1 MILKIVNKEDPSF
14 FKMFDNINEVDYSQT
29 YGEAGSMQLK
39 VQYHSPNRG
48 LDTETF
54 ELLGRRA
61 YLMNDSGKT
70 IESFHG

>member
-1 MILKIVNKEDPSF
+1 MILKIVDKEDNAF
-14 FKMFDNINEVDYSQT
+14 FKMFDNIHEVDYSQT

-48 LDTETF
+48 LDTQTF
-54 ELLGRRA
+54 ELLGRKA